1 MQPRHGD
8 LSGQRIAVTGATGF
22 LGTHI
27 VEELVERGADVVGVV
42 RTPEKGAWMEPW
54 GVELRRADLFEAE
67 ALREAVRGC
76 DAVVANAAL
85 SVRGVD
91 PPWEDYERANV
102 GGCLNQLVAAAEA
115 GVQRVVLI
123 STVGVY
129 RVRPFLRMDE
139 DHDKLDTPGEA
150 RWSLSALTTN
160 WKYMLSKRFGE
171 RQAWDLA
178 AERGLDLTALRPGPI
193 YGSRDHKFTPRYKA
207 HLARAV
213 VPAPTFKAPHVH
225 ARDVAVAV
233 GGSLANPVSVGRAYN
248 VAGTS
253 VSPYE
258 ALCAMK
264 EALGGGGLVLPIP
277 LPVWVAYDDSAAER
291 DLGFSSRPILEG
303 MREAITA

>member
-1 MQPRHGD
+1 MD
-8 LSGQRIAVTGATGF
+8 LTGRQIAVTGATGF

-27 VEELVERGADVVGVV
+27 VEELVSRGAAVVGVV
-42 RTPEKGAWMEPW
+42 RSPDKGAWMVDRW
-54 GVELRRADLFEAE
+54 GVELRRADLFEPQ
-67 ALREAVRGC
+67 ALRQALAGC

-85 SVRGVD
+85 SVRGQD

-102 GGCLNQLVAAAEA
+102 DGCLNQLVAAADA
-115 GVQRVVLI
+115 GVPRVVLI

-139 DHDKLDTPGEA
+139 DHDKLDTPSQA

-160 WKYMLSKRFGE
+160 WKYMLSKRRGE
-171 RQAWDLA
+171 QAAWALA
-178 AERGLDLTALRPGPI
+178 TERGLELTALRPGPI
-193 YGSRDHKFTPRYKA
+193 YGSRDHKFTPRYRA
-207 HLARAV
+207 HLRRAL
-213 VPAPTFKAPHVH
+213 VPAPTFRAPHVH

-233 GGSLANPVSVGRAYN
+233 AGALVNPVSVGRAYN

-264 EALGGGGLVLPIP
+264 QALGGGGLVLPIP

-291 DLGFSSRPILEG
+291 DLGFRSRSILDG
-303 MREAITA
+303 MREAVTE